1 MRVEFSDHL
10 RGPAGSRLL
19 VEIGQEHGV
28 GPERILAGTGLTFA
42 SLHDRAT
49 TVTAG
54 EELRIAQQ
62 LRSQLGDVVGMGL
75 AAGRRIT
82 VGDFG
87 IWAFAIMSSATIGEA
102 IRIAA
107 RYSQLAPGFV
117 SAELGDA
124 SDVLVIVLH
133 DEHLPID
140 VRDLLAERDLAA
152 IAHLDATIGVD
163 LRDVTVHTKFTG
175 RVADELAE
183 LFAPAT
189 FVRGA
194 ATHQLRVPQ
203 EVAERRLPMAD
214 ENTGRICQAE
224 CERLLDVHHR
234 RSNLSAVVRA
244 HLARTPASMPPQR
257 QLAAELHLS
266 ERSLRRRLKEE
277 GTSYRA
283 LREEVTTTIAVEL
296 MENVGLS
303 VSEVARRLGYSDAS
317 SFTHA
322 FARARGNAPSRHTRG
337 QRALVEPDIT
347 R

>member
-1 MRVEFSDHL
+1 MGVE
-10 RGPAGSRLL
+10 
-19 VEIGQEHGV
+19 
-28 GPERILAGTGLTFA
+28 
-42 SLHDRAT
+42 
-49 TVTAG
+49 
-54 EELRIAQQ
+54 
-62 LRSQLGDVVGMGL
+62 
-75 AAGRRIT
+75 AGRRVT
-82 VGDFG
+82 VGDYG

-102 IRIAA
+102 IRIAS

-117 SAELGDA
+117 SAELGDTT
-124 SDVLVIVLH
+124 DILVVVLR

-152 IAHLDATIGVD
+152 IAHLDAAIGVD
-163 LRDVTVHTKFTG
+163 LRDVTLHTRFGG

-189 FVRGA
+189 VVRGA
-194 ATHQLRVPQ
+194 ATHQLRVPRV
-203 EVAERRLPMAD
+203 VAERRLPMAD

-224 CERLLDVHHR
+224 CERLLDVHRH

-244 HLARTPASMPPQR
+244 HLARNPAAMPPYR
-257 QLAAELHLS
+257 RLAADLHLS
-266 ERSLRRRLKEE
+266 ERSLRRRLQEE

-283 LREEVTTTIAVEL
+283 LRDEVTTTIAVEL

-303 VSEVARRLGYSDAS
+303 VTEVARRLGYSDAS

-322 FARARGNAPSRHTRG
+322 FARSRGTAPSRHTRSR
-337 QRALVEPDIT
+337 QSAAELDIT